1 MITLSINQLTVQ
13 LTIVQRNVNYQ
24 TMILPVSY
32 KSSSIICTANDTISS
47 AFPFEQHANPLTV
60 YLPMI
65 ALSINQLTVQLTI
78 VQRNVNYQTMILQ
91 VYDKSSSIISTAN
104 DRISSAFPFK
114 QHANPLTIYRRMIA
128 LSINQLTVQLTIV
141 QRNVNYQTMI
151 LPVSYKSSSIICT
164 ANDTISSAFPFEQHA
179 NPLTV
184 YLRMIALSINQLT
197 VQLTIVQRNVN
208 YQTMILP
215 VSYKSSSII
224 CTANDTISSAF
235 PFEQHANPLTV
246 YLRMIALSIN
256 QLTVQLTIVQR
267 NVNYQT
273 MILPVSYKSS
283 SIICTANDTISSAF
297 PFEHHANPLTVY
309 LRMIALSI
317 NQLTVQLTIV
327 QRIVNY
333 QTMILL
339 VSYKSSIIICT
350 ANDTI
355 SSEFPF
361 EQHANPLTVYLR
373 MIALS
378 INQLTVQLTIVQRN
392 VNYQTMIL
400 LVSYKSSSIICTAN
414 DTISSDF
421 PFEQHANP
429 LTIYLRMITLSI
441 NQLTV
446 QLTIVQRNVNYQT
459 MILPVSYKSSSIICT
474 ANDTISS
481 AFPFEQHANP
491 LTVFLRMIALSINQ
505 LTVQLTIDQT
515 NINYQTM
522 ILPISYKSSS
532 IICTANDT
540 ISSDFPFEQHANPL
554 TIYLRMITLSINQLT
569 VQLTIVQRNVNYQTM
584 ILPVSYKSSSI
595 ICTANDTISSA
606 FPFEQHAN
614 PLTVFLRMIALSINQ
629 LTVQLTIDQT
639 NINYQTMILPI
650 SYKSSSIIC
659 TANDTI
665 SSEFPFE
672 QHANPLII

>member
-1 MITLSINQLTVQ
+1 MILLVSYKSSSIICTANDTISSAFPFEQHANPLTVYLPMIALSNNQLTVQLTIVQRNVNYQTMILQVSYKSGSIISTANDRISSAFPFKQHANPLTIYLRMIALSINQLTVQ

-24 TMILPVSY
+24 TMILLVSYKSSSIICTANDTISSEFPFEQHANPLTIYLRMIALSINQHTVQLTIDQRNVNYQTMILQVSY

-91 VYDKSSSIISTAN
+91 VSYKSGSIISTAN

-114 QHANPLTIYRRMIA
+114 QHANPLTI
-128 LSINQLTVQLTIV
+128 
-141 QRNVNYQTMI
+141 
-151 LPVSYKSSSIICT
+151 
-164 ANDTISSAFPFEQHA
+164 
-179 NPLTV
+179 

-208 YQTMILP
+208 YQTMILQ

-235 PFEQHANPLTV
+235 PFEQHAKPLTV
-246 YLRMIALSIN
+246 YLPMIALSNN

-273 MILPVSYKSS
+273 MILQVSYKSS
-283 SIICTANDTISSAF
+283 SIISTANDRISSAF
-297 PFEHHANPLTVY
+297 PF
-309 LRMIALSI
+309 
-317 NQLTVQLTIV
+317 
-327 QRIVNY
+327 
-333 QTMILL
+333 
-339 VSYKSSIIICT
+339 K
-350 ANDTI
+350 
-355 SSEFPF
+355 
-361 EQHANPLTVYLR
+361 QHANPLTIYLR

-414 DTISSDF
+414 DTISSAF

-429 LTIYLRMITLSI
+429 LTVYLPMIALSNNQLTVQLTIVQRNVNYQTMILQVSYKSGSIISTANDRISSAFPFKQHANPPSIYLRMIALSI

-459 MILPVSYKSSSIICT
+459 MILLV
-474 ANDTISS
+474 
-481 AFPFEQHANP
+481 
-491 LTVFLRMIALSINQ
+491 
-505 LTVQLTIDQT
+505 
-515 NINYQTM
+515 
-522 ILPISYKSSS
+522 
-532 IICTANDT
+532 
-540 ISSDFPFEQHANPL
+540 
-554 TIYLRMITLSINQLT
+554 
-569 VQLTIVQRNVNYQTM
+569 
-584 ILPVSYKSSSI
+584 
-595 ICTANDTISSA
+595 
-606 FPFEQHAN
+606 
-614 PLTVFLRMIALSINQ
+614 
-629 LTVQLTIDQT
+629 
-639 NINYQTMILPI
+639 

-672 QHANPLII
+672 QHANPLIT